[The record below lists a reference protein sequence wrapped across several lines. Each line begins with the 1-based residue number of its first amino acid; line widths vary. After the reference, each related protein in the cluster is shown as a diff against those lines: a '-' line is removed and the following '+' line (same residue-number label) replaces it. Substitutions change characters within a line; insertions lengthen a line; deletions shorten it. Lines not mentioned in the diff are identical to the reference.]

1 MADEGATSGTQRLT
15 AIPSPSL
22 VELVDRASAGDSGAW
37 DELVDRFS
45 GMVWA
50 VARGHGLSS
59 ADAADVSQTTWL
71 RLVEHLDRIRE
82 PDRVGA
88 WLATTA
94 RHESMRVAKSASR
107 TVLTSDD
114 TVIDLRAVDVE
125 DELPFLTSERDAQLW
140 AFFRRLPTR
149 CQVLLRL
156 LVADE
161 PLSYRDLGEALE
173 MPVGSI
179 GPTRARC
186 LEHLRRLA
194 DEAGISLAGEMD

>member
-22 VELVDRASAGDSGAW
+22 VELVDQASAGDSDAW

-82 PDRVGA
+82 PERVGA

-94 RHESMRVAKSASR
+94 RHEC
-107 TVLTSDD
+107 
-114 TVIDLRAVDVE
+114 LRHVRA
-125 DELPFLTSERDAQLW
+125 W
-140 AFFRRLPTR
+140 RR
-149 CQVLLRL
+149 
-156 LVADE
+156 E
-161 PLSYRDLGEALE
+161 
-173 MPVGSI
+173 I
-179 GPTRARC
+179 
-186 LEHLRRLA
+186 
-194 DEAGISLAGEMD
+194 